1 MILRDLVIFFSNVQL
16 NVSEAYSSV
25 SLYTGWDLNEMNV
38 LIHTP
43 VKENGDYC
51 AIDDILS
58 SGQNIHGDHMNV
70 LVAVK
75 NVRAARRIDE

>member
-1 MILRDLVIFFSNVQL
+1 MIFSSNIQL
-16 NVSEAYSSV
+16 NVSEAHSTV
-25 SLYTGWDLNEMNV
+25 SLYSGWDLSDMNV

-43 VKENGDYC
+43 VKEHGDYC
-51 AIDDILS
+51 VIDDILS

-75 NVRAARRIDE
+75 NVRAINSS

>member
-1 MILRDLVIFFSNVQL
+1 
-16 NVSEAYSSV
+16 
-25 SLYTGWDLNEMNV
+25 MNV

-51 AIDDILS
+51 AIDDIVS
-58 SGQNIHGDHMNV
+58 SGKNIHGDHMNV

-75 NVRAARRIDE
+75 NVRAVGPT

>member
-1 MILRDLVIFFSNVQL
+1 
-16 NVSEAYSSV
+16 V

-38 LIHTP
+38 LIHAP

>member
-1 MILRDLVIFFSNVQL
+1 
-16 NVSEAYSSV
+16 
-25 SLYTGWDLNEMNV
+25 MNV

-51 AIDDILS
+51 VIDDILS
-58 SGQNIHGDHMNV
+58 SGENVYGDHMNV

-75 NVRAARRIDE
+75 NVRAST

>member
-1 MILRDLVIFFSNVQL
+1 
-16 NVSEAYSSV
+16 
-25 SLYTGWDLNEMNV
+25 MNV

-51 AIDDILS
+51 VIDDILS

-75 NVRAARRIDE
+75 NVSDDDEMRVNARVLTANSRQL